1 MPVNDLILIRKGSS
15 TEWSTTNPV
24 LASGEPG
31 YDLSNN
37 ILKIGNGV
45 SSWNQLGSLTSK
57 TFRGSF
63 LLNTSTSSF
72 NVNGGYS
79 IGALDVFMNGIKL
92 SPSGDYVAND
102 GESFTLSETA
112 PSGSLIEYLALS
124 PGLSISINSI
134 TDFNSSVSGLL
145 PVTNIVGAN
154 NITVNNN
161 SGIFT
166 IGNSGLVNSNI
177 SGIVGATNINNI
189 VKMSEADYNNLATK
203 DPNTVYFIV

>member
-1 MPVNDLILIRKGSS
+1 MPVNDYILFRKGSGS
-15 TEWSTTNPV
+15 EWSTANPV

-31 YDLSNN
+31 YDITNN
-37 ILKIGNGV
+37 VLKIGDGV

-63 LLNTSTSSF
+63 LLNTPTSSF

-79 IGALDVFMNGIKL
+79 IGVLDVFMNGIKL

-102 GESFTLSETA
+102 GESFTLSEIA

-124 PGLSISINSI
+124 PGLSISTNSI
-134 TDFNSSVSGLL
+134 ADFNSSVSGLL
-145 PVTNIVGAN
+145 PVTNIVSAN
-154 NITVNNN
+154 NITINNS

-189 VKMSEADYNNLATK
+189 VKMSEADYNNLETK